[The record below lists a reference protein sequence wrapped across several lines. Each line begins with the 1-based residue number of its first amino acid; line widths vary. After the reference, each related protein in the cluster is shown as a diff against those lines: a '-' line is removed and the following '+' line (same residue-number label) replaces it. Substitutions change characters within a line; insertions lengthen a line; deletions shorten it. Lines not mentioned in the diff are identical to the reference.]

1 MPGKGKYRRHWTSY
15 AVLLVALA
23 ALSGSIHQL
32 SLAWQKGRLAR
43 AMEEAGGYVVPSS
56 RHPLDQIGSFHFYPI
71 IEVCIESGS
80 HPIPEEIKS
89 ISKFPEIMI
98 LNLKT
103 TSMGDN
109 QLILFED
116 FDKIL
121 IINLNGSE
129 VTPQGIAKL
138 IKKQPHL
145 KGRLRF
151 DEP

>member
-1 MPGKGKYRRHWTSY
+1 MSANWKSRRHWTVY
-15 AVLLVALA
+15 AVLVIALVAFL
-23 ALSGSIHQL
+23 GTVHQMN
-32 SLAWQKGRLAR
+32 LAWQKGRLAR
-43 AMEEAGGYVVPSS
+43 AMEEAGGYVVPRS
-56 RHPLDQIGSFHFYPI
+56 RHPFDQIGPFHFYPI

-80 HPIPEEIKS
+80 HPIPEEIKL
-89 ISKFPEIMI
+89 IAKFPEIMI
-98 LNLKT
+98 LTLKT

-109 QLILFED
+109 QLVWFED
-116 FDKIL
+116 FDKTL

-129 VTPQGIAKL
+129 VTPAGIARL

>member
-1 MPGKGKYRRHWTSY
+1 MPVKWKYRRHWTVY
-15 AVLLVALA
+15 AVLLIALA
-23 ALSGSIHQL
+23 ALFGATYQL
-32 SLAWQKGRLAR
+32 TLAWQKGRLAR
-43 AMEEAGGYVVPSS
+43 AMEEAGGYVVARS
-56 RHPLDQIGSFHFYPI
+56 RHPLDQIGPFHFYPI

-80 HPIPEEIKS
+80 HPIPEEIKL

-98 LNLKT
+98 LTLKT

-129 VTPQGIAKL
+129 VTPRGISGL